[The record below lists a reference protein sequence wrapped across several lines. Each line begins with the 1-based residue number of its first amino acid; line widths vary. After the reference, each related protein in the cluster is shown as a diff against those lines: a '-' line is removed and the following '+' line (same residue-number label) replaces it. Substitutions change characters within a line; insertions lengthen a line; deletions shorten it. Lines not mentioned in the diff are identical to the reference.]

1 MTGSG
6 MDVVRKSACHGFVK
20 RECSIRYDRRD
31 AQVEAFLG
39 QIMPF
44 AFNWAPKGTALAQ
57 GQLLPI
63 NQNQA
68 LFALLGTT
76 YGGDGRSTFALPN
89 LGGRAINGAGM
100 DVSPQPYLG
109 TVGGTANETLTVAQM
124 PQHTHQ
130 MNVATSVASGA
141 SPAGALPGAASAAI
155 FGAPANLVPLGAAPP
170 SQVGGNQ
177 AHSNMQPSLVIN
189 YTIVIAGIYPSRG

>member
-1 MTGSG
+1 M
-6 MDVVRKSACHGFVK
+6 
-20 RECSIRYDRRD
+20 
-31 AQVEAFLG
+31 EAFLG

-44 AFNWAPKGTALAQ
+44 AFNWAPRDTAFAQ

-89 LGGRAINGAGM
+89 LGGRAIIGAGM
-100 DVSPQPYLG
+100 GASPEPYLG
-109 TVGGTANETLTVAQM
+109 TVGGTVSETLTVAQM

-130 MNVATSVASGA
+130 VNVATSVASGA
-141 SPAGALPGAASAAI
+141 SPAGALPGAASAAV
-155 FGAPANLVPLGAAPP
+155 FGPPTNLVPLGAAPS
-170 SQVGGNQ
+170 SQIGGNQ

-189 YTIVIAGIYPSRG
+189 YTIVIAGIFPQRG